1 MEDLKIWYTAED
13 VQTSLANTPQI
24 TLELT
29 DACNLK
35 CEYCGYGKF
44 YGNHDRRENN
54 TLKFDYVRRF
64 LDYLYGLWQS
74 PFNKSAYNRLTI
86 SFYGGE
92 PLLNMPLIRKIV
104 DFIEQSDYRKF
115 RNICFNMTTNAMLLD
130 RYMDYLVK
138 KDIQLLISLD
148 GNKDNMSYRVN
159 NAGENVFD
167 KIVAHVDLLK
177 EKYPVFFETKVNFNA
192 VLHNCN
198 SIDSI
203 YSFFKTRYNK
213 TPAIVALN
221 NTGIKDDMKAEFD
234 RTYKNVKESLIQS
247 ENYTQIEQD
256 MFMDAPT
263 YRSVALFLFNQSE
276 FSYRNYNELLYGKPD
291 KKDMIPTGTCV
302 PFGKKVF
309 ITVNGKILPCERI
322 GHQYTLGQIKPESI
336 ELDFNYIANRYNGY
350 LNKIQRLC
358 VNCYSRTSCYQCI
371 FNLDTLDETCPVC
384 FGYMNQKTFEQYRKT
399 QLSFFYT
406 RPEAYAKI
414 MNEVVIK

>member
-1 MEDLKIWYTAED
+1 MEDPKIWYTAED
-13 VQTSLANTPQI
+13 VQASLANTPQI

-64 LDYLYGLWQS
+64 LDYLYRLWQS

-92 PLLNMPLIRKIV
+92 PLLNMPLIREIV
-104 DFIEQSDYRKF
+104 DFIEQSDYQNF

-130 RYMDYLVK
+130 RYMDYLVE

-159 NAGENVFD
+159 HAGENVFD

-177 EKYPVFFETKVNFNA
+177 EKHPAFFETKVNFNA

-203 YSFFKTRYNK
+203 YSFFKIRYNK
-213 TPAIVALN
+213 IPTIVALN

-256 MFMDAPT
+256 MFMNAPT
-263 YRSVALFLFNQSE
+263 YKSVALFLFNQSE
-276 FSYRNYNELLYGKPD
+276 FSYRNYNELLYGKSD

-336 ELDFNYIANRYNGY
+336 ELDFNYIAGRYNGY

-358 VNCYSRTSCYQCI
+358 GNCYSQTSCYQCI

-384 FGYMNQKTFEQYRKT
+384 FGYMNQKTFEQYRMT
-399 QLSFFYT
+399 QLSFFHT
-406 RPEAYAKI
+406 RPEAYANI
-414 MNEVVIK
+414 MNKVVIK